1 MLVQLTISD
10 FAIIRHLEIH
20 FRPGLNILSGET
32 GAGKSIIIN
41 AVNLI
46 LGERASTDLIRTG
59 SREARVEALFQLP
72 SENPAGEVLSDFG
85 ISFDG
90 DVLITRVISREGRNK
105 VRINGSLATL
115 QMLARLGVLLISI
128 SGQHEHQS
136 LLKPDNH
143 LVILDDFGGL
153 SPARLEL
160 NGLFNAYQSLKED
173 RRALAGKIK
182 RAEERQDLSR
192 FQLDEIER
200 AALKEEEDRILE
212 EERKR
217 LQHAALLQ
225 NTVKNAYQ
233 MLYEKQDAVLSGLS
247 QCIKGLERGVE
258 IDRELHPIHEAM
270 ASAKVDLEE
279 AALDL
284 RDFSQKIVHNP
295 YRLEE
300 VEERLQLINRLKKKY
315 GPTLEEILA
324 VRARLSRMEDH
335 LEQERESLGDLDE
348 KIKGAESEILSLA
361 GDLSEKRKKTA
372 GKLEASVGQELGL
385 LDMGGTRFKVQFDG
399 EGNVGGSV
407 VESMSRGM
415 GHVNADGFDRVEFM
429 LSPNVGEDLR
439 PLFRIASGGE
449 LSRIM
454 LALKSILA
462 RTTSVE
468 TVIFDEVDAGIG
480 GATAEVVGD
489 KLQSLAGYHQ
499 LLCISH
505 LHQIACKGTSHFL
518 VEKKTIENRTQ
529 TVIKELDP
537 ASRVREIAR
546 MLGGKT
552 ISPKAMAHAK
562 ELLGSE

>member
-59 SREARVEALFQLP
+59 SQEARVEALFQLP
-72 SENPAGEVLSDFG
+72 PETPVSKLLSDFG
-85 ISFDG
+85 IPFSG

-105 VRINGSLATL
+105 IIINGSLATL
-115 QMLARLGVLLISI
+115 QMLARLGALLISI

-136 LLKPDNH
+136 LLRPENH
-143 LVILDDFGGL
+143 LYILDDFGGL
-153 SPARLEL
+153 SERRFEL
-160 NGLFNAYQSLKED
+160 NALFSGYQSLKEE
-173 RRALAGKIK
+173 RHALARKIK
-182 RAEERQDLSR
+182 QTEERQDLSR
-192 FQLDEIER
+192 FQLDEIEK
-200 AALKEEEDRILE
+200 AAVKKGEDRILE

-217 LQHAALLQ
+217 LQHAELLQ
-225 NTVKNAYQ
+225 HTVRNAYQ
-233 MLYEKQDAVLSGLS
+233 MLYEKQDAVLSILS
-247 QCIKGLERGVE
+247 HCIKGMERGVE
-258 IDRELHPIHEAM
+258 IDRDLHPIKEAI

-284 RDFSQKIVHNP
+284 RNFLQNIVHNP
-295 YRLEE
+295 YRLED
-300 VEERLQLINRLKKKY
+300 VEERLQIINRLKKKY
-315 GPTLEEILA
+315 GPTLEDILA
-324 VRARLSRMEDH
+324 FRDRLSTAEDL
-335 LEQERESLGDLDE
+335 LEQERESLRHLDE
-348 KIKGAESEILSLA
+348 KITEAEKDILA
-361 GDLSEKRKKTA
+361 RAAVLSEKRKKTA
-372 GKLEASVGQELGL
+372 GELEASVRKELGL
-385 LDMGGTRFKVQFDG
+385 LDMRSTRFKVEFDG
-399 EGNVGGSV
+399 EGRFGENVAGPM
-407 VESMSRGM
+407 EQGM
-415 GHVNADGFDRVEFM
+415 RQVRADGLDRVEFM

-462 RTTSVE
+462 ATTSVE

-505 LHQIACKGTSHFL
+505 LHQIACKGTTHFL
-518 VEKKTIENRTQ
+518 VEKKTVDDRTQ
-529 TVIKELDP
+529 TVITELDP
-537 ASRVREIAR
+537 ESRVQEIAR

-552 ISPKAMAHAK
+552 ISSKAMAHAK
-562 ELLGSE
+562 ELLS